1 MENIG
6 KVEEKGTRD
15 YFSCTIVAKVEVM
28 LKHLRRKMKAMSW
41 DKRDITKLGDEI
53 NLI

>member
-6 KVEEKGTRD
+6 KVVGRKRND